1 MTIPQ
6 PNAAENPSQSQTI
19 TSAIYVRS
27 SATRYAE
34 KQLPKMRGFAEGQ
47 GWLVLEY
54 LEEVSTKMNA
64 RRPVLAQL
72 LEDAKDGKFQVVIL

>member
-1 MTIPQ
+1 
-6 PNAAENPSQSQTI
+6 
-19 TSAIYVRS
+19 
-27 SATRYAE
+27 
-34 KQLPKMRGFAEGQ
+34 MRGFAEGQ